1 MLPSGQ
7 SFKFQVTR
15 LILAQLETQ
24 EIKVV
29 QIWADKGYKRVQ
41 VTVYCF
47 LWTYWKLLQCQ
58 AKVMSTQHDAK

>member
-1 MLPSGQ
+1 MGY
-7 SFKFQVTR
+7 
-15 LILAQLETQ
+15 
-24 EIKVV
+24 
-29 QIWADKGYKRVQ
+29 IWADKGYKRVQ